1 MKKKL
6 LIIFVILG
14 VVILRN
20 NYSLRNDIAV
30 YIDNEET
37 KEVPK
42 KNTGYV
48 FDKVKCDSDVDAYWN
63 SDTWSL
69 SLNKLNTKTRC
80 SLYFEED
87 KVVKRIINSLD
98 TTGKCPTVNSD
109 GSVKTTSAEI
119 ENSLVCKSV
128 DNYGTSYYFRGNVS
142 NNYVKFAGYYW
153 RILRINGDGSIR
165 MIYDGTEAYQN
176 GEASEDRIIGTSVFN
191 SLNSDNAYVGYMYG
205 TPGSSSYED
214 THKNINDSDV
224 KKYIDIWY
232 EDNLLN
238 GRYEEFLADNNFC
251 NDRRI
256 ADYDPENRI
265 NLGYGNN
272 STVYSNAYGPWS
284 APEDSNNARMSFKC
298 FQNNDSLTVKD
309 TLNGTGSLKY
319 PIALPTKSDMVLGGG
334 FNGKNLLTFFYS
346 GYSFWYMSP
355 DSYVVNN
362 NVSTLKIRMHNAAG
376 SSASSAVVTSS
387 QGVKPVIN
395 LKPNSLK
402 SGTGMW
408 DDPYTVEDN

>member
-48 FDKVKCDSDVDAYWN
+48 FDKVKCDSDVDVSWN

-98 TTGKCPTVNSD
+98 TTSKCLTVNSD
-109 GSVKTTSAEI
+109 GSVNVTAAEA
-119 ENSLVCKSV
+119 ENSLVCSAQ

-142 NNYVKFAGYYW
+142 NNYVKFANLYW
-153 RILRINGDGSIR
+153 RILRINSDGTIR
-165 MIYDGTEAYQN
+165 LIYDGTVAHKN
-176 GEASEDRIIGTSVFN
+176 GEFSEDRQIGTSPYN
-191 SLNSDNAYVGYMYG
+191 TLHNDNAYVGYMYG
-205 TPGSSSYED
+205 TPSSSSYEE
-214 THKNINDSDV
+214 THQNINDSDV
-224 KKYIDIWY
+224 KKYIDTWY
-232 EDNLLN
+232 ENNLLN
-238 GRYEEFLADNNFC
+238 VKYEQYLADNLFC

-256 ADYDPENRI
+256 GDYNPSNQA
-265 NLGYGNN
+265 NLGYGQ
-272 STVYSNAYGPWS
+272 SITIYSNAYGPWS
-284 APEDSNNARMSFKC
+284 AEAGTINSKLGFKC
-298 FQNNDSLTVKD
+298 YQKNDGLTVKD
-309 TLNGTGSLKY
+309 FVNGTASLKY
-319 PIALPTKSDMVLGGG
+319 PIALAMKSEIVMAGG
-334 FNGKNLLTFFYS
+334 FNFYNTTNYIYT
-346 GYSFWYMSP
+346 GTDFWTMSP
-355 DSYVVNN
+355 DSFYISNNEYTVTIRIQSKRGSGAGVV
-362 NVSTLKIRMHNAAG
+362 AG
-376 SSASSAVVTSS
+376 NGSY
-387 QGVKPVIN
+387 GVKPVIN
-395 LKPNSLK
+395 LKANSLK
-402 SGTGMW
+402 NGLGTKEY
-408 DDPYTVEDN
+408 PYTVE